1 MKIKQLKN
9 KIHAGLD
16 IGNSKIAC
24 LIVQSVDN
32 NNIQIK
38 TLGFG
43 QHISMGINKGKVTN
57 LSKLSDAIVKAV
69 EKAEEMAGFRI
80 SELNCNI
87 SGGSPISKVT
97 RDSVKIQSDFIRKD
111 DVLKLVNFN
120 VHEDTYENFI
130 LLNKNPKK
138 FIIDNN
144 FEVDNPIGLKSSKLC
159 LETLKTYV
167 DKDVITNLKKTI
179 ELCHLSINKFYTTPE
194 VTGISTMIK
203 EERDHGAIVIDIGA
217 NLTSIAVF
225 YKNKLVF
232 SHILNIGGI
241 HITSDIVKGIGTE
254 SNEAEKIKI
263 LHGSVDHNELDDF
276 KNIQI
281 KIISEKGELI
291 SQDIR
296 VSMLV
301 AIIKPR
307 VEEIFELII
316 YRLRKSFPEYSSINR
331 VILTGGTANLNGI
344 CNLAKNYFNCN
355 VRIGKPIGL
364 LNAPDI
370 LQAPSFS
377 CLTGLVLKSSRD
389 NSVFYNK
396 SVLYKFL
403 YSLKKFL

>member
-1 MKIKQLKN
+1 MKK

-24 LIVQSVDN
+24 LIAQSVDN

-43 QHISMGINKGKVTN
+43 QHISMGINRGKVTD
-57 LSKLSDAIVKAV
+57 LAKLSNAITKAV

-80 SELNCNI
+80 SALNCNV
-87 SGGSPISKVT
+87 SGGSPVSKIF
-97 RDSVKIQSDFIRKD
+97 RNSVKIQNDFIKKED
-111 DVLKLVNFN
+111 IFSLVNQN
-120 VHEDTYENFI
+120 NDKNNYENLI
-130 LLNKNPKK
+130 LLNKNQKK

-144 FEVDNPIGLKSSKLC
+144 FEVDNPIGLKSSELS

-167 DKDVITNLKKTI
+167 DKNVVTNLKKTI

-194 VTGISTMIK
+194 VTGISTMIQ
-203 EERDHGAIVIDIGA
+203 EERDHGAIVLDIGA

-225 YKNKLVF
+225 FKNRLVF

-241 HITSDIVKGIGTE
+241 HITSDLVKGIGTE

-263 LHGSVDHNELDDF
+263 LHGSVDQNEADDF
-276 KNIQI
+276 KTIQV
-281 KIISEKGELI
+281 KIISEKGELV
-291 SQDIR
+291 SQDLR
-296 VSMLV
+296 KSMLI

-316 YRLRKSFPEYSSINR
+316 FRLRKSYPEYSNVNR

-344 CNLAKNYFNCN
+344 CNLAKSYFNCN

-377 CLTGLVLKSSRD
+377 CLTGLVLKSSRESSTFD
-389 NSVFYNK
+389 NNSFLNK
-396 SVLYKFL
+396 IFKYFKTYL
-403 YSLKKFL
+403 

>member
-1 MKIKQLKN
+1 MIRTEKIIFRILSSLIKIK
-9 KIHAGLD
+9 
-16 IGNSKIAC
+16 
-24 LIVQSVDN
+24 
-32 NNIQIK
+32 
-38 TLGFG
+38 
-43 QHISMGINKGKVTN
+43 
-57 LSKLSDAIVKAV
+57 
-69 EKAEEMAGFRI
+69 
-80 SELNCNI
+80 
-87 SGGSPISKVT
+87 
-97 RDSVKIQSDFIRKD
+97 
-111 DVLKLVNFN
+111 
-120 VHEDTYENFI
+120 
-130 LLNKNPKK
+130 KK

-144 FEVDNPIGLKSSKLC
+144 FEVDNPIGLRSNELS

-179 ELCHLSINKFYTTPE
+179 DLCHLSIKKFYTTPE

-203 EERDHGAIVIDIGA
+203 EERDHGAIVLDIGA

-225 YKNKLVF
+225 FKNKLVF

-263 LHGSVDHNELDDF
+263 LHGSVDQNEADDF
-276 KNIQI
+276 KTIQV

-291 SQDIR
+291 SHDLHK
-296 VSMLV
+296 SMLI
-301 AIIKPR
+301 AIIRPR

-316 YRLRKSFPEYSSINR
+316 YRLRKSFPEFSNINR

-344 CNLAKNYFNCN
+344 CNLAKKYFNCN

-377 CLTGLVLKSSRD
+377 CLTGLVLKSSRE
-389 NSVFYNK
+389 NSLLQNNSIF
-396 SVLYKFL
+396 
-403 YSLKKFL
+403 KKIFKYFKMNL

>member
-1 MKIKQLKN
+1 MKN

-43 QHISMGINKGKVTN
+43 QHISMGINRGKVTD
-57 LSKLSDAIVKAV
+57 LSKLSDAIIKAV

-80 SELNCNI
+80 SNLNCNV
-87 SGGSPISKVT
+87 SGGSPISKMT

-111 DVLKLVNFN
+111 DVLRLVNYEG
-120 VHEDTYENFI
+120 HENTNENFI
-130 LLNKNPKK
+130 LLNKNPKN

-144 FEVDNPIGLKSSKLC
+144 FEVDNPIGLKSSQLC

-203 EERDHGAIVIDIGA
+203 EERDHGAIVLDIGA

-225 YKNKLVF
+225 FKNKLVF
-232 SHILNIGGI
+232 SHMLNIGGI

-254 SNEAEKIKI
+254 SDEAEKIKI
-263 LHGSVDHNELDDF
+263 LHGSVDHNELEDF
-276 KNIQI
+276 KTIKV

-291 SQDIR
+291 SQDIK
-296 VSMLV
+296 VSMLI

-316 YRLRKSFPEYSSINR
+316 YRLRKSFPEYASINR

-344 CNLAKNYFNCN
+344 CSLAKNYFDCN

-364 LNAPDI
+364 LDAPDI

-389 NSVFYNK
+389 NPIFYSKSFFNK
-396 SVLYKFL
+396 FFSRLKNFL
-403 YSLKKFL
+403 